1 MPLLPFADGAR
12 TGKSLAVDTENLINC
27 YPETSEAK
35 KSKSIKAIYGRAGLV
50 LFGNYGE
57 SKARG
62 LHAFANRIW
71 GVFLGELVE
80 ITNDGIGVAVGT
92 LDTTSGT
99 VSMAD
104 NGNELMV
111 VDGTSGYTYN
121 FGTSTFA
128 KITDLDFP
136 ANPIHVTYLD
146 GFFIVTVANSDV
158 WNVSSLKDGTTWS
171 ALDFASAESDP
182 DDLVTA
188 IGDHGEL
195 WLFGNKSIEVWQNTA
210 NNPDFQFERLEGA
223 KIQWGIHAQ
232 WSLARYADTVVC
244 LAINDHGS
252 IQVISFVNYQPK
264 RISNDALEKVIAGY
278 SSSIDAIG
286 YVFNDQGRYFYVLT
300 FEAGNQTWAFDVRE
314 NEWWQVQSGLAG
326 RFIPEYQASFF
337 NDDIVSDFNT
347 GNLFKLTPGIFD
359 DNGDPI
365 FMQIRGELISDEER
379 LIGHASLQVVM
390 EHGVGLSAGQ
400 GSDPQAM
407 LRWSDDAA
415 KTWSNEHWR
424 DIGKIGEFRTR
435 TIWRGLG
442 RTRDRTYEFSITDP
456 IKRVVVGVQLEARA

>member
-1 MPLLPFADGAR
+1 MPLLPFADGSR
-12 TGKSLAVDTENLINC
+12 TGKSVAVDTENLINC

-35 KSKSIKAIYGRAGLV
+35 KSKAIKTIYGRAGLT

-57 SKARG
+57 SKSRG
-62 LHAFANRIW
+62 LHSFANRLW
-71 GVFLGELVE
+71 SVFLGELLE
-80 ITNDGIGVAVGT
+80 ITNDGVGVSRGT

-104 NGNELMV
+104 NGTELMV

-121 FGTSTFA
+121 FDTSTFA
-128 KITDLDFP
+128 KITDPDFP

-146 GFFIVTVANSDV
+146 GFFIVTVANSNV
-158 WNVSSLKDGTTWS
+158 WNVSALKDGTSWN
-171 ALDFASAESDP
+171 ALDFAAAESDP

-195 WLFGNKSIEVWQNTA
+195 WLFGTKSAEVWQNTGQG
-210 NNPDFQFERLEGA
+210 DFTFERLEGA

-252 IQVISFVNYQPK
+252 KQVISFINYQPK

-278 SSSIDAIG
+278 ASSTDAFG

-300 FEAGNQTWAFDVRE
+300 FETGGETWAYDVRE
-314 NEWWQVQSGLAG
+314 DEWHQLKSGLSG
-326 RFIPEYQASFF
+326 RFVPEFQASFF
-337 NDDIVSDFNT
+337 DDDIVSDFNT
-347 GNLFKLTPGIFD
+347 GNLFKLAPGVFD
-359 DNGDPI
+359 DNGDAI
-365 FMQIRGELISDEER
+365 FMQIRGELISQAER
-379 LIGHASLQVVM
+379 LIGHASFQVVM
-390 EHGVGLSAGQ
+390 EHGVGLTAGQ
-400 GSDPQAM
+400 GSDPEAM

-415 KTWSNEHWR
+415 RTWSNEHWR
-424 DIGKIGEFRTR
+424 KIGKIGEFKTR

-442 RTRDRTYEFSITDP
+442 RTRDRTYELSISDP
-456 IKRVVVGVQLEARA
+456 IKRVVVGVHLEAAP